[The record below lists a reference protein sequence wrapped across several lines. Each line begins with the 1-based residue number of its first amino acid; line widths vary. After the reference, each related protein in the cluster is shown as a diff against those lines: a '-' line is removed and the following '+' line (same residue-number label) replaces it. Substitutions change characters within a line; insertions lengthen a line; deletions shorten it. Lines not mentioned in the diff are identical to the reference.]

1 MNIRAATAADQSTI
15 HRIIH
20 NANINPMSLD
30 WQRFVVAEEDGLVAG
45 VGQVKEHS
53 DGSRELASIAV
64 IPERRGRGIA
74 GEIIRTLLA
83 QEDGTLYLTCRNS
96 LENFYTRYGFHSIPP
111 QEMTPYFRRLY
122 RLGSALMKI
131 AGGRERLIV
140 MKRQGGQK
148 I

>member
-20 NANINPMSLD
+20 DANINPMSLE
-30 WQRFVVAEEDGLVAG
+30 WHHFIVAEEDGGVTG
-45 VGQVKEHS
+45 VGQVKQHS

-64 IPERRGRGIA
+64 IPERRGHGIA

-83 QEDGTLYLTCRNS
+83 QENGTLYLTCRNS
-96 LENFYTRYGFHSIPP
+96 LEDFYVRFGFRSIPP
-111 QEMTPYFRRLY
+111 EEMTPYFRRLY
-122 RLGSALMKI
+122 RLGNALMKI
-131 AGGRERLIV
+131 GGGRQRLIV
-140 MKRQGGQK
+140 MKRQIGS

>member
-1 MNIRAATAADQSTI
+1 MNIRAATASDQSTI

-20 NANINPMSLD
+20 DANINPMSLD
-30 WQRFVVAEEDGLVAG
+30 WRRFVLAEAEEDGRVVG

-64 IPERRGRGIA
+64 IPEWRGRGIA
-74 GEIIRTLLA
+74 GEIIRALLE
-83 QEDGTLYLTCRNS
+83 QQDGTLYLTCRNS
-96 LENFYTRYGFHSIPP
+96 LESFYTRYGFYSISP

-122 RLGSALMKI
+122 RLGGALMKI

-140 MKRQGGQK
+140 MKREGG
-148 I
+148 

>member
-20 NANINPMSLD
+20 DANINPMSLD
-30 WQRFVVAEEDGLVAG
+30 WRRFVVAEAEEDGRVIG

-64 IPERRGRGIA
+64 IPEWRGRGIA
-74 GEIIRTLLA
+74 DEIIRALLK
-83 QEDGTLYLTCRNS
+83 QQDGTVYLTCRDS
-96 LENFYTRYGFHSIPP
+96 LESFYTRYGFYSIPP

-122 RLGSALMKI
+122 RLGGALMKI

-140 MKRQGGQK
+140 MKRQGG
-148 I
+148 